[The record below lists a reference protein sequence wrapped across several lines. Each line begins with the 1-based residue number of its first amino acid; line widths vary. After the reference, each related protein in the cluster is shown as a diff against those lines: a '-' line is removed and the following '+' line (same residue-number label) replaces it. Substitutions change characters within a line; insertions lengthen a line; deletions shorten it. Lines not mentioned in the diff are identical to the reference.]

1 MEQEALET
9 IHNPNVS
16 NEIRIEAQKFCN
28 FVKDDF
34 MAPSYG
40 QILAGKNNQQPDF
53 VRYFGLQLIENSI
66 KFKWNDEAYNDKERE
81 KIKKGVIE
89 LVNEGIDNIFVEKL
103 FIKEKIANLFAN
115 IIKIE
120 LTDNLFEMDNLAQSY
135 YFSEPI
141 KQELMLIAY
150 RYLAEDLDIRDSL
163 ISLISSFNTLK
174 KQYPHGVKNESNQ
187 QGKLTIMYSD
197 TNNEGW
203 LIRWTRSLNQL
214 MINFQNQAAI
224 ECLLVIVSRNFQNP
238 EDRAIVLEPLLDGN
252 LIELLFSS
260 YRRLQPILLD
270 EKEYDYTKKFVETL
284 VVLGDKHICFKNN
297 GTLPKQFQRYLE
309 LLYEISKHSSNF
321 IASLTM
327 IFWNSALRH
336 PFISKTFNEQES
348 LLLMLLELFSN
359 RALLLM
365 QPYDVNNEI
374 VYYNELEFDTI
385 KEYHNFAQPIRTKCI
400 EAIKLVVQII
410 PIQSFNW
417 MFNRIQPFF
426 NINPNQNDL
435 DESGV
440 CKMDSLLYIK
450 FDLEMTIMESVL
462 SCIGTFVKKD
472 RDKNND
478 DTELLRDQIVNEMR
492 NLLKILLDIEN
503 LDLLLMHR
511 YLNSFTSFVDM
522 LSIDTTLLLPLLQ
535 KIFKYIIFCPE
546 GFHLSAK
553 TSMPSAISRLRSGA
567 MTTLIK
573 LGATI
578 PDILMNLYGEISYY
592 INNIIAADK
601 KLISLQQK
609 QVIFDSI
616 VESTI
621 SEIHSKKIKSFL
633 SNISEFCEASGL
645 VLLSSVVNDM
655 KLKGMFSFNSILE
668 EGFFESFEDCRVR
681 TTKLTWLINRNDS
694 IKIIPELNLWEKYIP
709 IIATSILSLIRNI
722 HYLWNTELWENIPA
736 ELQRILVPSDEEK
749 ASYLG
754 FQQKSNPTNDDH
766 SKQYTIVGMIER
778 LHKWLYNIRID
789 CYRILGCLTFFEP
802 FYSIPNIHELIAT
815 SLFENA
821 KYPYVMNCQTPEILS
836 NVLPQLIKH
845 LDQKLVNEWS
855 ILIEKGIQI
864 SPQEETIKLFGDV
877 LKMSNEFEEILN
889 EKLLRDLTRAFIDFF
904 ESILIEKSKKNP
916 NDGNSKNLKDY
927 MLNYMPVTEPF
938 LVSLC
943 HLITFEDMISCSRA
957 VQLYNKMIK
966 SLIQNESLRNFVGRE
981 LLISALQALNDGHQK
996 ENHSLI
1002 IALITEIY
1010 LSLRPISSVPY
1021 ETFGQILNLD
1031 HVKLQD
1037 FEASLV
1043 QGIDLKEQRNT
1054 VKKFLGEVTM
1064 TVKSSSSSHRTIIGD
1079 YIKPKLNVLDI
1090 IDDSNE
1096 TTTGLKELF
1105 D

>member
-66 KFKWNDEAYNDKERE
+66 KFKWNDETYNDKERE

-297 GTLPKQFQRYLE
+297 GSLPKQFQRYLE

-365 QPYDVNNEI
+365 QPDDVNNEI

-450 FDLEMTIMESVL
+450 FDLEMTIMESIL

-472 RDKNND
+472 CDKNND

-503 LDLLLMHR
+503 L
-511 YLNSFTSFVDM
+511 
-522 LSIDTTLLLPLLQ
+522 
-535 KIFKYIIFCPE
+535 IFKYIIFCPE

-573 LGATI
+573 LGAAI

-601 KLISLQQK
+601 KLVTGREN
-609 QVIFDSI
+609 VIFDSI

-681 TTKLTWLINRNDS
+681 TTKTGNDS
-694 IKIIPELNLWEKYIP
+694 SKIIPELNLWEKYIP

-864 SPQEETIKLFGDV
+864 SPQEET
-877 LKMSNEFEEILN
+877 NEFEEILN

-916 NDGNSKNLKDY
+916 NDCNSKNLKDY

-957 VQLYNKMIK
+957 VQLCNKMIK

-1054 VKKFLGEVTM
+1054 VKKFLGGFTGVRKVTM

-1096 TTTGLKELF
+1096 STTGLKELF

>member
-1 MEQEALET
+1 
-9 IHNPNVS
+9 
-16 NEIRIEAQKFCN
+16 
-28 FVKDDF
+28 
-34 MAPSYG
+34 
-40 QILAGKNNQQPDF
+40 
-53 VRYFGLQLIENSI
+53 
-66 KFKWNDEAYNDKERE
+66 
-81 KIKKGVIE
+81 
-89 LVNEGIDNIFVEKL
+89 
-103 FIKEKIANLFAN
+103 
-115 IIKIE
+115 
-120 LTDNLFEMDNLAQSY
+120 
-135 YFSEPI
+135 
-141 KQELMLIAY
+141 
-150 RYLAEDLDIRDSL
+150 
-163 ISLISSFNTLK
+163 
-174 KQYPHGVKNESNQ
+174 
-187 QGKLTIMYSD
+187 
-197 TNNEGW
+197 
-203 LIRWTRSLNQL
+203 
-214 MINFQNQAAI
+214 AAI

-270 EKEYDYTKKFVETL
+270 EKEYDYTKKFVE
-284 VVLGDKHICFKNN
+284 
-297 GTLPKQFQRYLE
+297 
-309 LLYEISKHSSNF
+309 
-321 IASLTM
+321 
-327 IFWNSALRH
+327 
-336 PFISKTFNEQES
+336 
-348 LLLMLLELFSN
+348 
-359 RALLLM
+359 LM
-365 QPYDVNNEI
+365 QPDDVNNEI

-450 FDLEMTIMESVL
+450 FDLEMTIMESIL

-472 RDKNND
+472 CDKNND

-511 YLNSFTSFVDM
+511 YLNSFTSF
-522 LSIDTTLLLPLLQ
+522 
-535 KIFKYIIFCPE
+535 IFKYIIFCPE

-573 LGATI
+573 LGAAI
-578 PDILMNLYGEISYY
+578 PDILM
-592 INNIIAADK
+592 
-601 KLISLQQK
+601 ISLQQK

-681 TTKLTWLINRNDS
+681 TTKTGNDS
-694 IKIIPELNLWEKYIP
+694 SKIIPELNLWEKYIP

-789 CYRILGCLTFFEP
+789 
-802 FYSIPNIHELIAT
+802 
-815 SLFENA
+815 
-821 KYPYVMNCQTPEILS
+821 
-836 NVLPQLIKH
+836 
-845 LDQKLVNEWS
+845 
-855 ILIEKGIQI
+855 
-864 SPQEETIKLFGDV
+864 
-877 LKMSNEFEEILN
+877 
-889 EKLLRDLTRAFIDFF
+889 
-904 ESILIEKSKKNP
+904 
-916 NDGNSKNLKDY
+916 
-927 MLNYMPVTEPF
+927 
-938 LVSLC
+938 
-943 HLITFEDMISCSRA
+943 
-957 VQLYNKMIK
+957 
-966 SLIQNESLRNFVGRE
+966 
-981 LLISALQALNDGHQK
+981 
-996 ENHSLI
+996 
-1002 IALITEIY
+1002 
-1010 LSLRPISSVPY
+1010 
-1021 ETFGQILNLD
+1021 
-1031 HVKLQD
+1031 
-1037 FEASLV
+1037 
-1043 QGIDLKEQRNT
+1043 
-1054 VKKFLGEVTM
+1054 
-1064 TVKSSSSSHRTIIGD
+1064 
-1079 YIKPKLNVLDI
+1079 
-1090 IDDSNE
+1090 
-1096 TTTGLKELF
+1096 
-1105 D
+1105 